1 MYLAKQTNNL
11 IISSCEKMVTQG
23 KNIHSLKLKWQSLNI
38 EIFFSWSS
46 FDKILLTFNKII
58 HNRPNQKTTPIKR
71 MTTRSPQTGLRNHCE
86 FGEYQYL

>member
-1 MYLAKQTNNL
+1 MFGENCKNKKPMYLAKQTNIL

-58 HNRPNQKTTPIKR
+58 HNRPNQK
-71 MTTRSPQTGLRNHCE
+71 NHTNKTNDHS
-86 FGEYQYL
+86 

>member
-1 MYLAKQTNNL
+1 MFGENCKNKKPMYLAKQTNNL

-58 HNRPNQKTTPIKR
+58 HIRPNQK
-71 MTTRSPQTGLRNHCE
+71 NHTNKTNDHS
-86 FGEYQYL
+86 